1 MDLDNGHP
9 MYIKVA
15 LKCFSKRGLTYILY
29 FSKVLK
35 IQSCDDFEYL
45 SCIPQRNSY
54 FNKPLKI
61 IQMDS
66 FPREYSS
73 CFCKEVFLNLHLYIG
88 ANRKYYAGTFI

>member
-9 MYIKVA
+9 RYIKVA
-15 LKCFSKRGLTYILY
+15 LKCFSKGGLTYILY

-66 FPREYSS
+66 FPREYLRVFARR
-73 CFCKEVFLNLHLYIG
+73 CF
-88 ANRKYYAGTFI
+88 